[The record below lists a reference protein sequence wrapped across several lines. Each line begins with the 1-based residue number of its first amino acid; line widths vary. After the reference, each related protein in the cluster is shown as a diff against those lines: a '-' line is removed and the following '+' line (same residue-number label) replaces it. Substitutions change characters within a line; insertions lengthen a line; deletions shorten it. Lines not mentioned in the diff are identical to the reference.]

1 LHDEGSVRVDPPAIE
16 KVMLNITEDQVRELL
31 PMHECISLMRSV
43 FADLKAGSA
52 MNQPRR
58 RLFLPTGSTLH
69 SMAGAWGKYFGTK
82 IYAAH
87 PKHGAYF
94 FFLLFDAESA
104 MPLAQFEANYLGQI
118 RTGAASGY
126 ATDVLAA
133 PDASTLAIIGSG
145 FQARSQF
152 EAIRAVRPIK
162 EVRVW
167 SRNEAKRDEFARQTG
182 AVCCATAQ
190 VALRGADIVATATSS
205 KEPVLESAWV
215 EPGAHVNVMGSNQAT
230 RREVPSELIGRADL
244 IAVDSIEQAKIE
256 AGDLLL
262 APVDWSDPRI
272 VELKDAVR
280 PKGSPLTIFKSIGLG
295 VEDVAAAAFVYE
307 QLS

>member
-1 LHDEGSVRVDPPAIE
+1 MMLH
-16 KVMLNITEDQVRELL
+16 ITEEQVRELL
-31 PMHECISLMRSV
+31 PMRECVRLMREV
-43 FADLKAGSA
+43 FKDLRDGTAL
-52 MNQPRR
+52 NQPRR

-82 IYAAH
+82 IYSAN
-87 PKHGAYF
+87 PKFGANF
-94 FFLLFDAESA
+94 FFLLFDAETA
-104 MPLAQFEANYLGQI
+104 RPLAQFEANYLGQI

-126 ATDVLAA
+126 ATDLLAA

-167 SRNEAKRDEFARQTG
+167 SRNEAKREEFRRLIG
-182 AVCCATAQ
+182 ATAFATAQ
-190 VALRGADIVATATSS
+190 EAVSGAQIVTTATSA
-205 KEPVLESAWV
+205 KDPVLDSAWIAA
-215 EPGAHVNVMGSNQAT
+215 GTHINAMGSNQAQ
-230 RREVPSELIGRADL
+230 RRELPSDLIRRAQL

-262 APVDWSDPRI
+262 APVDWADHRI
-272 VELKDAVR
+272 VELSKVEAR
-280 PKGSPLTIFKSIGLG
+280 PAGAPVTIFKSLGLG

>member
-1 LHDEGSVRVDPPAIE
+1 MMLHV
-16 KVMLNITEDQVRELL
+16 TEDQVRELL
-31 PMHECISLMRSV
+31 PMRECIRLMREV
-43 FADLKAGSA
+43 FKDLWAGTA
-52 MNQPRR
+52 LNQVRR

-82 IYAAH
+82 IYSVN
-87 PKHGAYF
+87 PKTGANF
-94 FFLLFDAESA
+94 FFLLFDAETA
-104 MPLAQFEANYLGQI
+104 RPLAQFEANYLGQI

-126 ATDVLAA
+126 AADVLAA

-167 SRNEAKRDEFARQTG
+167 SRNEAKREDFAKLIG
-182 AVCCATAQ
+182 ATAFDTAQ
-190 VALRGADIVATATSS
+190 EAVRGARIVTTATSA
-205 KEPVLESAWV
+205 KDPVLESAWIAA
-215 EPGAHVNVMGSNQAT
+215 GTHINAMGSNQAQ
-230 RREVPSELIGRADL
+230 RRELPSELIARAQL

-256 AGDLLL
+256 SGDLLL
-262 APVDWSDPRI
+262 APVDWADPRI
-272 VELKDAVR
+272 VELSKVDAR
-280 PKGSPLTIFKSIGLG
+280 PAGAPVTIFKSLGLG

-307 QLS
+307 KLS

>member
-1 LHDEGSVRVDPPAIE
+1 
-16 KVMLNITEDQVRELL
+16 MLIVTEDQVRKLL
-31 PMHECISLMRSV
+31 PMRECIWLMREV
-43 FADLKAGSA
+43 FKDLRTGAA
-52 MNQPRR
+52 LNQPRR
-58 RLFLPTGSTLH
+58 RLTLPTGSTLH

-87 PKHGAYF
+87 PKFGAHF
-94 FFLLFDAESA
+94 FFLLFDAETA
-104 MPLAQFEANYLGQI
+104 RPLAQFEANYLGQI

-133 PDASTLAIIGSG
+133 PDASILAIIGSG

-152 EAIRAVRPIK
+152 EAIRVVRPIK

-167 SRNEAKRDEFARQTG
+167 SRNEAKREEFAKSIG
-182 AVCCATAQ
+182 AVTVTTAEEA
-190 VALRGADIVATATSS
+190 VRGADIVATATSA
-205 KEPVLESAWV
+205 KDPVLEAAWIV
-215 EPGAHVNVMGSNQAT
+215 AGTHINAMGSNQAQ
-230 RREVPSELIGRADL
+230 RRELPSELIARADL

-262 APVDWSDPRI
+262 APVDWDDPRI
-272 VELKDAVR
+272 VELAKVDAR
-280 PKGSPLTIFKSIGLG
+280 PVGSPVTIFKSIGLG

-307 QLS
+307 QLL